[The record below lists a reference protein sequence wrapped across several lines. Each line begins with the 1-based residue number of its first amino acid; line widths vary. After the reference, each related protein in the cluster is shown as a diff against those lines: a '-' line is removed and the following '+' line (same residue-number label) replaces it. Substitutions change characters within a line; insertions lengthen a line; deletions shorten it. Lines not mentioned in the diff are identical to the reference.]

1 MIVSRI
7 DSLKLL
13 FVIVVNYCCF
23 FFVIA
28 DLYQPN
34 VHLLSAKPTEGTDV
48 TLSCNNVDGQ
58 PEPTISWTM
67 NGSPL
72 NTSVNSRISLSD
84 DNKQLTVTNVHR
96 TDSGEYRCV
105 ANNSLGNG
113 SSNATALSVQC
124 KNTICLVGSNIYEC

>member
-1 MIVSRI
+1 M
-7 DSLKLL
+7 L
-13 FVIVVNYCCF
+13 FSYF

-34 VHLLSAKPTEGTDV
+34 VHLLNAKPTEGTDV

-58 PEPTISWTM
+58 PEPTITWTK

-72 NTSVNSRISLSD
+72 NTSGNSRISLSGD
-84 DNKQLTVTNVHR
+84 KKQMTIRNVHR

-105 ANNSLGNG
+105 ATNSLGNV
-113 SSNATALSVQC
+113 SSTASTLSVLC
-124 KNTICLVGSNIYEC
+124 KNTFCLFGSNFLEC

>member
-13 FVIVVNYCCF
+13 FVIFVNYCF

-28 DLYQPN
+28 DLYQLN
-34 VHLLSAKPTEGTDV
+34 VHLLNAKPTEGTDV
-48 TLSCNNVDGQ
+48 TLSCNFDGQ

-72 NTSVNSRISLSD
+72 NTSVNSRISLSGD
-84 DNKQLTVTNVHR
+84 KKQLTITNVHR

-105 ANNSLGNG
+105 ASNSLGNAT
-113 SSNATALSVQC
+113 SNAAALSVQC
-124 KNTICLVGSNIYEC
+124 KNTFCLVGSNIYEC